1 MLITSKSGAS
11 LAKLAFVRIVF
22 AENLEY
28 TLGARDLL
36 DGVNLELRH
45 GDRLALVGANGSGK
59 TTLMRLL
66 MGELEPVRGRVHRPV
81 GVHLELLPQ
90 DPQYGPSDTVESVL
104 KQGLAR
110 VQAMEA
116 ELAQLETSL
125 ADPSIYHRWEEL
137 HERFEAIGGYQQRS
151 RYEAVLKGLRF
162 EGREQ
167 EKTSVLSGGES
178 RRLALGALLLS
189 GSDALL
195 LDEPTNHLDLEM
207 VAWLVNFLQSF
218 GGATVTVS
226 HDRQFLDR
234 VTQRVAWLRR
244 GQLKLYEGNY
254 SAFRRER
261 SIQEE
266 QEAREYANWL
276 KEKERREGILEQAQR
291 WAHSS
296 AKHAKRMHS
305 LEARMEQF
313 MEEAVQAP
321 DTDDPSVRIRFPVEH
336 EATAERVLEGWD
348 LQKTIGGRALFN
360 LPNLLVRNRERIA
373 VIGPNGAGKTT
384 LLKVL
389 LGLLPSDHPAG
400 RVKTGPGV
408 RVGYYDQKL
417 SGIGSNL
424 IAPPLPTGTVG
435 GGGWGVGAD
444 PELTLFETLY
454 RLLGEKA
461 HAALGGWMFPYEA
474 QFKQVGNLSGGE
486 RARLALLSL
495 SLQQANLL
503 VLDEPTNHLDLET
516 VEALEQALLSYPGT
530 LLLVSHDLF
539 FLDQL
544 ATRTWHLGGGQF
556 ADYPAPPSEYL
567 ERRNAKVV
575 PSKVE
580 GQGSRVARQAEGQN
594 PDSKPQSPGSKP
606 LTRVKGRWHL
616 ERERERLETLIAD
629 LEAQIQAVLTKANE
643 PSLHH
648 LEYAQ
653 IAEEQQNL
661 ETKLNQAFGQ
671 WAEVSE
677 QLEA

>member
-1 MLITSKSGAS
+1 M
-11 LAKLAFVRIVF
+11 RIAF

-36 DGVNLELRH
+36 EGVSLELRH

-66 MGELEPVRGRVHRPV
+66 MGELQPARGRVHRPE

-90 DPQYGPSDTVESVL
+90 DPQYSPGETVESVL
-104 KQGLAR
+104 QRGFAR

-116 ELAQLETSL
+116 ELARLEVNL
-125 ADPSIYHRWEEL
+125 ADPSTYHRWEEL
-137 HERFEAIGGYQQRS
+137 HQRFEAIGGYQQRS
-151 RYEAVLKGLRF
+151 RYQAVLKGLF
-162 EGREQ
+162 LEGREQ
-167 EKTSVLSGGES
+167 EKTSVLSGGET

-207 VAWLVNFLQSF
+207 TDWLVSFLQSY

-234 VTQRVAWLRR
+234 VTGRVAWLRR
-244 GQLKLYEGNY
+244 GRLRLYEGNY

-261 SIQEE
+261 ATQEE

-296 AKHAKRMHS
+296 AKHARRMHS

-313 MEEAVQAP
+313 LEETVQPPEA
-321 DTDDPSVRIRFPVEH
+321 DDPTVRIRFPV
-336 EATAERVLEGWD
+336 ARPVSAERVLEGWE
-348 LQKTIGGRALFN
+348 LQKSLGGRVLFN
-360 LPNLLVRNRERIA
+360 LPSLLVRGGERIA
-373 VIGPNGAGKTT
+373 IIGPNGAGKTT

-389 LGLLPSDHPAG
+389 LGLLPSDHPSG

-424 IAPPLPTGTVG
+424 IAPPLPTGTAG
-435 GGGWGVGAD
+435 GGSWGVGAD

-474 QFKQVGNLSGGE
+474 QFKQVKNLSGGE

-495 SLQQANLL
+495 SLQQASLL

-516 VEALEQALLSYPGT
+516 VEALEQALLAYPGT

-544 ATRTWHLGGGQF
+544 ATRTWHLADGQF

-567 ERRNAKVV
+567 KRRKARVA
-575 PSKVE
+575 PSKAEARGSRLE
-580 GQGSRVARQAEGQN
+580 GQT
-594 PDSKPQSPGSKP
+594 PDSRAVSK
-606 LTRVKGRWHL
+606 VKGRWHL
-616 ERERERLETLIAD
+616 EREKER
-629 LEAQIQAVLTKANE
+629 LEAQIAELEVQLQTLHARAVQ
-643 PSLHH
+643 PGLHH
-648 LEYAQ
+648 REYAQ
-653 IAEEQQNL
+653 IAEEQQSL
-661 ETKLNQAFGQ
+661 EARLSQAFEQ
-671 WAEVSE
+671 WAEVSG
-677 QLEA
+677 QLERQ